1 MDPRFVRNF
10 CIIAHVDHG
19 KSTLADR
26 LIQACEGVNK
36 RQFRDQLLDSMD
48 LERERGITIKA
59 SAVHLGYALD
69 GQPYVLNLID
79 TPGHVDFSY
88 EVARSLAAC
97 EGAIL
102 VVDATQ
108 GVEAQ
113 TVANVYQALDRNLEL
128 VPVINKIDL
137 PSARPDEVRAEMEK
151 VFGIK
156 PEDVILASA
165 KEGIGIP
172 EILRAVIERIPA
184 PEGDAAAPLQA
195 LVFDSVYNDYQGVVV
210 SVRLR
215 NGAVRPG
222 MPIRFLNT
230 GKTFTVSEVGYYL
243 PKPAKAEVLESGDVG
258 YLTANIKTIKDVT
271 TGDTVAPADRDDVQ
285 PLPGYRPPQT
295 FVYCGLYPA
304 DNEDYSS
311 LRDALE
317 KLSLNDSAFS
327 FEPESSQALGL
338 GFRCGFLGLLHMEI
352 VQERLE
358 RESGIQLVQTAPTVT
373 YEVKKTN
380 GEVVRIHSPAELPE
394 PFHIEELREPMVRAD
409 LIVPSSFI
417 GPLMKLAEERRGRY
431 VKTDFLGPER
441 AVLVYDLP
449 LAEIIFDFFDR
460 LKSATRGYGTMDYT
474 FTGFEAAQLEKLD
487 ILVAGNVVDA
497 LSSITHRSTA
507 EQRGRAILQ
516 KLRKSIPR
524 QLFEVVLQAGI
535 GKRILARET
544 ISALAKNVTAK
555 CYGGDITRKRKLWE
569 KQKEGKKRMKS
580 VGRVE
585 IPQEA
590 FLAVLKAEHD

>member
-1 MDPRFVRNF
+1 MDPSLIRNF

-26 LIQACEGVNK
+26 LIQACGAVEN
-36 RQFRDQLLDSMD
+36 RNFRNQMLDSMD

-59 SAVHLGYALD
+59 SAVHLPYTQDGRRYA
-69 GQPYVLNLID
+69 LNLID

-97 EGAIL
+97 EGALL

-108 GVEAQ
+108 GIQAQ

-137 PSARPDEVRAEMEK
+137 PSAHPDEVKAELEK
-151 VFGIK
+151 VFGIH

-172 EILRAVIERIPA
+172 EILEAVIERIPPPKGRA
-184 PEGDAAAPLQA
+184 DASLRA
-195 LVFDSVYNDYQGVVV
+195 LVFDLIYDDYRGVVV
-210 SVRLR
+210 SVRLVD
-215 NGAVRPG
+215 GSVKPG
-222 MPIRFLNT
+222 IPIRFLNT
-230 GKTFTVSEVGYYL
+230 GRTFTVSEVGRFM
-243 PKPAKAEVLESGDVG
+243 PKLEKVASLEAGDVG
-258 YLTANIKTIKDVT
+258 YLTATIRSIHDVMM
-271 TGDTVAPADRDDVQ
+271 GDTVAPADAVDVA

-295 FVYCGLYPA
+295 FVYCGFYPA
-304 DNEDYSS
+304 DNQDYSA
-311 LRDALE
+311 LREALE
-317 KLSLNDSAFS
+317 RLSLNDSAFN
-327 FEPESSQALGL
+327 FEPESSKALGL

-358 RESGIQLVQTAPTVT
+358 RESGIELVLTAPTVT
-373 YEVKKTN
+373 YEVKQIDGAVTKI
-380 GEVVRIHSPAELPE
+380 RSPAELPE
-394 PFHIEELREPMVRAD
+394 PFRIEELREPIVTAD
-409 LIVPSSFI
+409 LIVPSSAI
-417 GPLMKLAEERRGRY
+417 GPIMKLAEERRGVY
-431 VKTDFLGPER
+431 VKTDYLSPER

-449 LAEIIFDFFDR
+449 LAEVIYDFFDR
-460 LKSATRGYGTMDYT
+460 LKSLTRGYGTMDYT
-474 FTGFEAAQLEKLD
+474 LKGFVAADLEKLD
-487 ILVAGNVVDA
+487 ILVAGTPVDA
-497 LSSITHRSTA
+497 LSSITHRSSA
-507 EQRGRAILQ
+507 EFRGRAILQ
-516 KLRKSIPR
+516 KLRKSIPK

-544 ISALAKNVTAK
+544 ISAMAKNVTAK
-555 CYGGDITRKRKLWE
+555 CYGGDITRKRKLLE

-590 FLAVLKAEHD
+590 FLSVLRAERE

>member
-1 MDPRFVRNF
+1 MDHSLIRNF

-26 LIQACEGVNK
+26 LIQACEGVDK
-36 RQFRDQLLDSMD
+36 RHFQNQLLDSMD

-59 SAVHLGYALD
+59 SAVHLGYELD
-69 GQPYVLNLID
+69 GKPYILNLID

-137 PSARPDEVRAEMEK
+137 PSARPEETKAEMKK
-151 VFGIK
+151 VFGIH
-156 PEDVILASA
+156 PDDIILASA

-184 PEGDAAAPLQA
+184 PEGAPKAPLQA
-195 LVFDSVYNDYQGVVV
+195 LVFDSVYNDYQGVVI
-210 SVRLR
+210 SIRLR
-215 NGAVRPG
+215 NGSVKPG
-222 MPIRFLNT
+222 MPIRFLNA
-230 GKTFTVSEVGYYL
+230 GKTFTVSEVGYFM
-243 PKPAKAEVLESGDVG
+243 PKPVKAAELSAGDVG
-258 YLTANIKTIKDVT
+258 YLTATIKTIKEIT
-271 TGDTVAPADRDDVQ
+271 TGDTIAPADRPDVA

-295 FVYCGLYPA
+295 FVYCGLYPS
-304 DNEDYSS
+304 DNEDYSD

-317 KLSLNDSAFS
+317 RLSLNDSAFS

-358 RESGIQLVQTAPTVT
+358 RESHIQLVQTAPTVA
-373 YEVKKTN
+373 YEVKQTN
-380 GEVVRIHSPAELPE
+380 GKVIRINSPAELPE
-394 PFHIEELREPMVRAD
+394 PFAIEELREPMVRAD
-409 LIVPSSFI
+409 LIVPTSFI
-417 GPLMKLAEERRGRY
+417 GPMMKLAEERRGRY

-474 FTGFEAAQLEKLD
+474 FTGFEAAELEKLD
-487 ILVAGNVVDA
+487 IIVATNVVDA

-507 EQRGRAILQ
+507 EVRGRAILV
-516 KLRKSIPR
+516 KLKKSIPR
-524 QLFEVVLQAGI
+524 QMFEVVLQAGI

-544 ISALAKNVTAK
+544 ISAMAKDVTAK

-590 FLAVLKAEHD
+590 FLAVLRTDRD

>member
-1 MDPRFVRNF
+1 MDISLIRNF

-26 LIQACEGVNK
+26 LIQACGAVEDRN
-36 RQFRDQLLDSMD
+36 FRNQLLDSMD

-59 SAVHLGYALD
+59 SAVHLPYAH
-69 GQPYVLNLID
+69 GGKRYALNLID

-97 EGAIL
+97 EGALL

-113 TVANVYQALDRNLEL
+113 TVANVYQALERNLEL
-128 VPVINKIDL
+128 VPIVNKIDL
-137 PSARPDEVRAEMEK
+137 PSARPEEVKAEMEK
-151 VFGIK
+151 AFGIHPK
-156 PEDVILASA
+156 DVILASA
-165 KEGIGIP
+165 KEGTGVP
-172 EILRAVIERIPA
+172 EILEAVIERIPA
-184 PEGDAAAPLQA
+184 PEGSAEKPLQA
-195 LVFDSVYNDYQGVVV
+195 LVFDSIYDDYRGVIV
-210 SVRLR
+210 SIRLR
-215 NGAVRPG
+215 NGRVEAG

-230 GKTFTVSEVGYYL
+230 GRSFTVSEVGRFIPGL
-243 PKPAKAEVLESGDVG
+243 AKAKALEAGEVG
-258 YLTANIKTIKDVT
+258 YLTATIKAIRDVT
-271 TGDTVAPADRDDVQ
+271 PGDTLASADAPDVQ

-317 KLSLNDSAFS
+317 KLSLNDSAFG
-327 FEPESSQALGL
+327 FEPESSKALGL

-358 RESGIQLVQTAPTVT
+358 RESGIRLVQTAPTVT
-373 YEVKKTN
+373 YEVKKTR
-380 GEVVRIHSPAELPE
+380 GEVLKIHSPAELPE
-394 PFHIEELREPMVRAD
+394 VFQIEELREPVVKAD
-409 LIVPSSFI
+409 LIVPTGSI
-417 GPLMKLAEERRGRY
+417 GPIMKLAEERRGRY

-441 AVLVYDLP
+441 AVLVYELP
-449 LAEIIFDFFDR
+449 LAEILYDFYDR
-460 LKSATRGYGTMDYT
+460 LKSATRGYGTMDYA
-474 FTGFEAAQLEKLD
+474 FQGFEAAELVKMD
-487 ILVAGNVVDA
+487 ILVAGNPVDA
-497 LSSITHRSTA
+497 LSTITHRSTA
-507 EQRGRAILQ
+507 EHRGRAILK
-516 KLRKSIPR
+516 KLRQSIPR
-524 QLFEVVLQAGI
+524 QLFEVVLQAAV
-535 GKRILARET
+535 GKKILARET

-590 FLAVLKAEHD
+590 FLSVLKAERE

>member
-1 MDPRFVRNF
+1 MDLSQIRNF

-26 LIQACEGVNK
+26 LIQACSGVDK
-36 RQFRDQLLDSMD
+36 RHFQNQLLDSMD

-59 SAVHLGYALD
+59 SAVHLGYVLD
-69 GQPYVLNLID
+69 GKPYTLNLID

-137 PSARPDEVRAEMEK
+137 PSARPDEVKAEMKK
-151 VFGIK
+151 VFGIH
-156 PEDVILASA
+156 PDDIILASA

-172 EILRAVIERIPA
+172 EILQAVIERVPA
-184 PEGDAAAPLQA
+184 PEGDPAAPLQA

-215 NGAVRPG
+215 NGSVKAG
-222 MPIRFLNT
+222 MPIRFLNA
-230 GKTFTVSEVGYYL
+230 GRPYTVSEVGYFM
-243 PKPAKAEVLESGDVG
+243 PKPVKAAELAAGDVG
-258 YLTANIKTIKDVT
+258 YLTATIKGIRDIA
-271 TGDTVAPADRDDVQ
+271 TGDTIAPADRTDVK
-285 PLPGYRPPQT
+285 PLPGYRPAQT

-304 DNEDYSS
+304 DNEDYSD

-317 KLSLNDSAFS
+317 RLSLNDSAFS

-358 RESGIQLVQTAPTVT
+358 RESHIQLVQTAPTVT
-373 YEVKKTN
+373 YEVKKRT
-380 GEVVRIHSPAELPE
+380 GGVVRVNSPAQLPD
-394 PFHIEELREPMVRAD
+394 PFDIEELREPMVRAD
-409 LIVPSSFI
+409 LIVPTSFI
-417 GPLMKLAEERRGRY
+417 GPMMKLAEERRGRY
-431 VKTDFLGPER
+431 VKTDFMGPER

-474 FTGFEAAQLEKLD
+474 FTGFQAAELEKLD
-487 ILVAGNVVDA
+487 IIVAGQVVDA
-497 LSSITHRSTA
+497 LSTITHRSTA
-507 EQRGRAILQ
+507 EFRGRAVLA
-516 KLRKSIPR
+516 KLKKSIPK
-524 QLFEVVLQAGI
+524 QMFEVVLQAGI

-544 ISALAKNVTAK
+544 ISAMAKDVTAK
-555 CYGGDITRKRKLWE
+555 CYGGDITRKRKLLE

-590 FLAVLKAEHD
+590 FLAVLRADRD